1 MQMDPAAQKRLSILA
16 NAHPDRWIA
25 LSADETRVVAEAAT
39 FEDAV
44 TEAERS
50 GEADP
55 VLVRVPPDWTPRI
68 L

>member
-1 MQMDPAAQKRLSILA
+1 MRLDTTALTRLSILT

-25 LSADETRVVAEAAT
+25 LSSDETRVVAEAAS

-44 TEAERS
+44 TAAERS

-55 VLVRVPPDWTPRI
+55 ILVRVPPDWTPQI